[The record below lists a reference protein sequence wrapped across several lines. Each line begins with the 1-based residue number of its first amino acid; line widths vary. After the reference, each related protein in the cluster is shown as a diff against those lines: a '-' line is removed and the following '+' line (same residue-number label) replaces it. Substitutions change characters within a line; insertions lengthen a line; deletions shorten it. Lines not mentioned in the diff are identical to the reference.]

1 MSSLTPLLEKCTLKV
16 LMADASP
23 NWGGQQY
30 RLLREARWLHQ
41 RGYRVVVAC
50 GRASILSE
58 KLKQDAPEISVE
70 NVRSWGSPS
79 ALLRLN
85 GIIRRWKPDLIH
97 TRSGQDSTWAAFFH
111 LAGMPVVRSRHMT
124 VPAHLRF
131 HDAARYRFG
140 CRRIVAVAHFIK
152 KDLIDRVGVPGSR
165 IDVAGEGASLEEF
178 RPGLDG
184 GGFRAEFKI
193 PPESPLFGMIAM
205 MRPEKGHRTFIN
217 AAAKVFKS
225 APGARFVVAGGGGGC
240 YADQLGEKIR
250 RKFPDSP
257 APLILT
263 GYREDIARVIAA
275 LDVVVVPSLH
285 EAQTIV
291 IPQAFASGKPVIA
304 SQVGG
309 IPELVAHEQNGLLV
323 PPADHEALSSA
334 MLRLFSDPALRDR
347 LAAAGLRLARS
358 ELSFEAKAE
367 LVLQAYRKALHEDVA
382 PARLRTP
389 WVTGKGRLLPA
400 SDFSG

>member
-1 MSSLTPLLEKCTLKV
+1 
-16 LMADASP
+16 
-23 NWGGQQY
+23 
-30 RLLREARWLHQ
+30 
-41 RGYRVVVAC
+41 
-50 GRASILSE
+50 
-58 KLKQDAPEISVE
+58 
-70 NVRSWGSPS
+70 
-79 ALLRLN
+79 
-85 GIIRRWKPDLIH
+85 
-97 TRSGQDSTWAAFFH
+97 
-111 LAGMPVVRSRHMT
+111 
-124 VPAHLRF
+124 
-131 HDAARYRFG
+131 
-140 CRRIVAVAHFIK
+140 
-152 KDLIDRVGVPGSR
+152 
-165 IDVAGEGASLEEF
+165 
-178 RPGLDG
+178 
-184 GGFRAEFKI
+184 
-193 PPESPLFGMIAM
+193 
-205 MRPEKGHRTFIN
+205 
-217 AAAKVFKS
+217 
-225 APGARFVVAGGGGGC
+225 
-240 YADQLGEKIR
+240 
-250 RKFPDSP
+250 
-257 APLILT
+257 
-263 GYREDIARVIAA
+263 
-275 LDVVVVPSLH
+275 LH